1 VRTKQVGGHHYLTL
15 RAAAAAG
22 EGRVR
27 AEGMKDKG
35 MYSSNSSSE
44 VKDTKTC
51 AESEDIIAML
61 VSTGSASC
69 S

>member
-1 VRTKQVGGHHYLTL
+1 
-15 RAAAAAG
+15 
-22 EGRVR
+22 
-27 AEGMKDKG
+27 